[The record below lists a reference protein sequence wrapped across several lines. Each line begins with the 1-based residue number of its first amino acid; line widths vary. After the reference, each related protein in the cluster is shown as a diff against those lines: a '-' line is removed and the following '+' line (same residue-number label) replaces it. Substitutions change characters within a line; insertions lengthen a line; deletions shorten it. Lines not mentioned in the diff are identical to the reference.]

1 MKAETQKYNNTTM
14 QSGLCKQTGANGKQ
28 EKQREEK
35 DIMKETESERECQLS
50 ESCRRSQGKVKLEQR
65 STLTQLQMGMCEFVC
80 VYGAKFEN
88 RI

>member
-28 EKQREEK
+28 ENQREEK

-50 ESCRRSQGKVKLEQR
+50 ESCRRS
-65 STLTQLQMGMCEFVC
+65 
-80 VYGAKFEN
+80 
-88 RI
+88 